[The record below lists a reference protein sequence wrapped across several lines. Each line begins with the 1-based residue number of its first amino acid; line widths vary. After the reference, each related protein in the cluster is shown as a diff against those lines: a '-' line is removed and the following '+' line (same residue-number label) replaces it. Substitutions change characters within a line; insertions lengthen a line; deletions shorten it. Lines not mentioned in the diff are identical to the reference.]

1 MKASD
6 WIRATPLRELG
17 VCLGVLFS
25 VAAVALAR
33 LIVAHRRRMTRE
45 EPVLRCIRELRWE
58 AAWAA
63 DAYRERLAKR
73 LRAKLGVGAQRYAVR
88 GSTQVDLSFDYQ
100 GTTWFIAVQDRLP
113 DLQRTRIQRDI
124 AELLIDCTERR
135 VERPTVAVVVAV
147 PSSGRQVN
155 PELRALRAALVYGAG
170 RPLPRASS
178 DFNYELVAVPVAGTS
193 VFPPGTAGAS
203 PVHQ

>member
-1 MKASD
+1 MMASD
-6 WIRATPLRELG
+6 WIRATPLREL
-17 VCLGVLFS
+17 VLCLGVLFA

-33 LIVAHRRRMTRE
+33 LIVRHRRRMTRE

-73 LRAKLGVGAQRYAVR
+73 LRAKLGIGARRYALR

-100 GTTWFIAVQDRLP
+100 GTTWFIAVQERLP
-113 DLQRTRIQRDI
+113 NLQGTRVQRDI
-124 AELLIDCTERR
+124 AELLVDCTERR
-135 VERPTVAVVVAV
+135 VERPTVAVVVGV
-147 PSSGRQVN
+147 PSGGRQVN
-155 PELRALRAALVYGAG
+155 PELRALRAALVCGAA
-170 RPLPRASS
+170 RPLARASS
-178 DFNYELVAVPVAGTS
+178 DFNYELVAVPLAGTS
-193 VFPPGTAGAS
+193 AYPPGAAGAS

>member
-1 MKASD
+1 MMASD
-6 WIRATPLRELG
+6 WIHATPLRVLG
-17 VCLGVLFS
+17 LCLGVLFA
-25 VAAVALAR
+25 VAAFALAR

-100 GTTWFIAVQDRLP
+100 GTTWFIAVQDRLAN
-113 DLQRTRIQRDI
+113 LQRTRIQRDI
-124 AELLIDCTERR
+124 ADLLIDCTERR
-135 VERPTVAVVVAV
+135 VERPTVAVVVGV
-147 PSSGRQVN
+147 PSGGRHVN
-155 PELRALRAALVYGAG
+155 PELRALRAALVCGAA
-170 RPLPRASS
+170 RPPARAAS
-178 DFNYELVAVPVAGTS
+178 DFNYELVAVPVSGTS
-193 VFPPGTAGAS
+193 AFPPGAAGAS